1 MRIVALAVSLS
12 LALMTVDSFAHQK
25 GDVIIRGGLANVA
38 PDASSSAL
46 VLDGTA
52 IGRSEADVE
61 DNFQLGL
68 TFTYMLS
75 DSLGLQVLASTP
87 FKHEIT
93 ADTGD
98 LGLGKIDAGE
108 TKHLPPTIS
117 LHYFPMKPDSRWQP
131 YFGAGFNYTAFFQ
144 EDVDSEL
151 EGVLGRGDLTLDD
164 STGLSLQAGIDYR
177 INDNMMINFDLWY
190 VDIDTDAEFEFA
202 NNRIRTNVEIDP
214 FVYMLSVGWKF

>member
-1 MRIVALAVSLS
+1 MRLTALAVSLTLTFVS
-12 LALMTVDSFAHQK
+12 AQALAHQK
-25 GDVIIRGGLANVA
+25 GDLIIRGGIANVD

-75 DSLGLQVLASTP
+75 DNLGLQVLASTP

-98 LGLGKIDAGE
+98 LGLGTIDAGE
-108 TKHLPPTIS
+108 TKHLPPTVS
-117 LHYFPMKPDSRWQP
+117 LHYFPMRPDSRWQP
-131 YFGAGFNYTAFFQ
+131 YFGAGINYTTFFQ

-164 STGLSLQAGIDYR
+164 SIGLSLQAGLDYR
-177 INDNMMINFDLWY
+177 INENLMINFDLWY

-202 NNRIRTNVEIDP
+202 NNRIRTDVDIDP
-214 FVYMLSVGWKF
+214 FVYMVSIGWRF